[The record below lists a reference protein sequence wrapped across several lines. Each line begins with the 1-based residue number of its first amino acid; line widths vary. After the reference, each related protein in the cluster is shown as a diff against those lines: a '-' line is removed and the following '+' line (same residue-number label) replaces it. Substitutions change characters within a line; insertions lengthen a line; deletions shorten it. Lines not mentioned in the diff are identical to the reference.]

1 MGKTIFYERTTTG
14 GRIMDLDQ
22 YQEVASNYA
31 MFPSDTSLMY
41 LTLGLCGESG
51 EVAEKIKK
59 YVRENGPL
67 QNTYPIQYK
76 EALIR
81 ELGDVL
87 WYLANLA
94 KALNVP
100 LNYVATK
107 NIEKIQKRL
116 ENNTI
121 KGEGDDR

>member
-1 MGKTIFYERTTTG
+1 
-14 GRIMDLDQ
+14 MDLDQ

>member
-1 MGKTIFYERTTTG
+1 MGKAIFYERTTTG

>member
-1 MGKTIFYERTTTG
+1 
-14 GRIMDLDQ
+14 MDLDQ

-67 QNTYPIQYK
+67 QNTYPTHYK

-94 KALNVP
+94 KVLNVP
-100 LNYVATK
+100 LNDVARK